1 MEVYKVDG
9 SNSGERISR
18 NISEDDLRT
27 EFAFLIAE
35 RLSVK
40 LLEKGLITQQQ
51 HKVFMDSNARS
62 FPGTISSLYRLKT
75 CNIKR

>member
-1 MEVYKVDG
+1 MEVHKVDG
-9 SNSGERISR
+9 SISGERISR
-18 NISEDDLRT
+18 NISEDNLRS

-35 RLSVK
+35 RLAFK
-40 LLEKGLITQQQ
+40 LLDNGLITQDQY
-51 HKVFMDSNARS
+51 KVFMDANARS